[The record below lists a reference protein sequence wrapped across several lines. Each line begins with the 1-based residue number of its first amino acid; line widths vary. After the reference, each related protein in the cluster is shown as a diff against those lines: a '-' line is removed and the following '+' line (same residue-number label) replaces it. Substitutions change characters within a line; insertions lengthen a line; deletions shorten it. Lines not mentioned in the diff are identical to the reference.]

1 MLKALLPILLIVGVS
16 VAFLAVKI
24 LLKRNG
30 RFPNTHIG
38 GSAAMRKRGI
48 TCVESMDAM
57 MRKPNPRRTDE
68 HRKKDGTPTPSNNE

>member
-1 MLKALLPILLIVGVS
+1 MLKALLLTLLIVGAS
-16 VAFLAVKI
+16 MAFLAVKI

-57 MRKPNPRRTDE
+57 MRKPNPYRIDE
-68 HRKKDGTPTPSNNE
+68 HRKKGYSPISSDNE